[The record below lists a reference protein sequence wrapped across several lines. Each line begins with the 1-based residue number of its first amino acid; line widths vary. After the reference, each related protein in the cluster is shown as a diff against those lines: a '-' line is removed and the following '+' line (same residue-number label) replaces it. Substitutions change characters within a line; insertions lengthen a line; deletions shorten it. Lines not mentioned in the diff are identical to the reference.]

1 VKQFTIGYIRH
12 NKYVYETYLGPS
24 IDNLEGDFDVLS
36 TTDENKPA
44 DNYNELIS
52 KCNTPYLILT
62 HQDVTFSPNLLDRL
76 KMTIC
81 ALPDFGAIG
90 MVGVDKQNNYF
101 WSDSHQI
108 YPLDT
113 LDCCFIVIRP
123 DDKLLF
129 DNVTF
134 DDYHLYVEDYCAN
147 IQRIRKKSVHT
158 ILIDS
163 KETPITLGYDEVYK
177 NSKSFLNHHSY
188 TLSKRGS
195 CWGRYGEYRQK
206 LSQKWP
212 GICTT

>member
-1 VKQFTIGYIRH
+1 MKQFTIGYIRH

-24 IDNLEGDFDVLS
+24 IDNLQGEFDLICTS
-36 TTDENKPA
+36 DENKPA
-44 DNYNELIS
+44 TNYNELIS

-62 HQDVTFSPNLLDRL
+62 HQDVTFSPNLLDKL

-90 MVGVDKQNNYF
+90 MVGVDKHNNYF
-101 WSDSHQI
+101 WSI
-108 YPLDT
+108 K
-113 LDCCFIVIRP
+113 P

-158 ILIDS
+158 IFIDS

-188 TLSKRGS
+188 TLSKLGEQ
-195 CWGRYGEYRQK
+195 WGRYLEYKDK
-206 LSQKWP
+206 LIKKWP
-212 GICTT
+212 DIRTT

>member
-44 DNYNELIS
+44 ANYNELIS

-76 KMTIC
+76 KMTI
-81 ALPDFGAIG
+81 
-90 MVGVDKQNNYF
+90 
-101 WSDSHQI
+101 
-108 YPLDT
+108 
-113 LDCCFIVIRP
+113 
-123 DDKLLF
+123 
-129 DNVTF
+129 
-134 DDYHLYVEDYCAN
+134 
-147 IQRIRKKSVHT
+147 
-158 ILIDS
+158 